1 LGCRLVEPRDHGEL
15 KAAAGMPRVVRMFP
29 LYDRSMRITLREEA
43 RMTRHNRLGT
53 LAVASLFTLS
63 LGIGSAFAAGEP
75 DPRPSSPSPQNSS
88 PPKGKQGST
97 KKKQQ
102 KSEQEF
108 RNQYRAAYALVQ
120 DGKYAEA
127 FAAFKAMDEDDHPD
141 VANYLGYTARKLGD
155 YQLSK
160 VWYERALESDPKHV
174 RTWQYYG
181 MWQVEQGNKLKA
193 ADFLEQ
199 IRLICGTQCKE
210 YQDLKGGMEGTVTY

>member
-1 LGCRLVEPRDHGEL
+1 
-15 KAAAGMPRVVRMFP
+15 
-29 LYDRSMRITLREEA
+29 MRITLREEA

-53 LAVASLFTLS
+53 LAVASLFALS
-63 LGIGSAFAAGEP
+63 LGVGAAIAAGEP
-75 DPRPSSPSPQNSS
+75 DPRPSSPAPSKSS
-88 PPKGKQGST
+88 SEPKAKST
-97 KKKQQ
+97 KSKKKEQ

-108 RNQYRAAYALVQ
+108 RSQYRAAYALVQ

-141 VANYLGYTARKLGD
+141 VANYLGYTARKLGNYD
-155 YQLSK
+155 LSK

-181 MWQVEQGNKLKA
+181 MWHVEQGNKLKA

-199 IRLICGTQCKE
+199 IRLICGTDCKE
-210 YQDLKGGMEGTVTY
+210 YEDLKGGMEGTVSY